1 MGAWK
6 SRLPLCGVVISLSLS
21 ACGGSGAANSTTYW
35 RANFQGG
42 TSLYMSVVRSGE
54 AVSGWA
60 KYGDGTFQH
69 YIGTVNSDRTLNAGV
84 YGGATVKIDGNKMAV
99 TDSEQTMDWVSIS
112 ESDYKAAG
120 GPT

>member
-1 MGAWK
+1 MSAWR
-6 SRLPLCGVVISLSLS
+6 SRLPLCGMVLSLFLLGCS
-21 ACGGSGAANSTTYW
+21 GSGATNSATYW

-42 TSLYMSVVRSGE
+42 TSLYMSVIRSGE
-54 AVSGWA
+54 AILGWA
-60 KYGDGTFQH
+60 KYGDGTSQH
-69 YIGTVNSDRTLNAGV
+69 YIGTVNSDGTLNAGV

-99 TDSEQTMDWVSIS
+99 TNSEQANDWLSIS